1 MSDALTH
8 SRDPHS
14 RALRSK
20 RSQLFGRDSFAMI
33 LNLQQYAVGAAR
45 EAYGRS
51 FAPGMAMNVRQPL
64 LYDAKNRQFKVGREP
79 AEVLRNA
86 KLDFQIAALLQP
98 LHVPMNRL
106 RQAVFIQQRR
116 MQ

>member
-1 MSDALTH
+1 MADTLTH
-8 SRDPHS
+8 SCDPYA

-20 RSQLFGRDSFAMI
+20 RSQLFGRDSFATI

-45 EAYGRS
+45 KVYGRS
-51 FAPGMAMNVRQPL
+51 FASGMAMNVSQAL
-64 LYDAKNRQFKVGREP
+64 LYDTKNRQFKVGGEP

-86 KLDFQIAALLQP
+86 KLDFQIRTLLQT

-106 RQAVFIQQRR
+106 RQAVFIQQGR

>member
-20 RSQLFGRDSFAMI
+20 RSQLFRRDSFAMI
-33 LNLQQYAVGAAR
+33 LNPQQNAVGVAR

-51 FAPGMAMNVRQPL
+51 FAPGMAMNVSQPL
-64 LYDAKNRQFKVGREP
+64 LYDAKNRQFKVGGEP
-79 AEVLRNA
+79 AEVLRNV
-86 KLDFQIAALLQP
+86 KLDIQIATFLQT

-106 RQAVFIQQRR
+106 RQAVFIQEGR